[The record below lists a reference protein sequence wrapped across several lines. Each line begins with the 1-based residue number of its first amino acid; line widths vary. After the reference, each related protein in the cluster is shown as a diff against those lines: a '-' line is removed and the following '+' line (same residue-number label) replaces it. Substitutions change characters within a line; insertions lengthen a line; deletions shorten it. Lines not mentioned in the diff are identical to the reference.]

1 MTMTSQ
7 QIQGN
12 ESSTVSIDKFNLVNK
27 VLKFYRDGWQDYD
40 HTTLIE
46 QTKELE
52 FPPKNAKTLSREEL
66 VECLIQEDKKNLE
79 KMSVRELLDELSAQ
93 KKC

>member
-1 MTMTSQ
+1 MTMEHQ
-7 QIQGN
+7 QVKGI
-12 ESSTVSIDKFNLVNK
+12 ESSSATIDKESLVNK

-52 FPPKNAKTLSREEL
+52 FPPKNAKTLSKEEL
-66 VECLIQEDKKNLE
+66 IECLIQEDKNMLL
-79 KMSVRELLDELSAQ
+79 KMSVRDLLDELSAQ
-93 KKC
+93 KKY

>member
-12 ESSTVSIDKFNLVNK
+12 ESSTVSIDKSNLVNK

-93 KKC
+93 KKY